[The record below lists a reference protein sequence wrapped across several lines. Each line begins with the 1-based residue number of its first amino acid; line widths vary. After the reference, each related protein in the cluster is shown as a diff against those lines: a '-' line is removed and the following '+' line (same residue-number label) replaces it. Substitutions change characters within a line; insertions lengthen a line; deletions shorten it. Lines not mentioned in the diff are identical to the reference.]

1 MKKKKQQMLGNLEI
15 AAFCDQLSMIVSA
28 GIPIYEGISILQDDA
43 PEEETAEILS
53 VISNSLD
60 HGNSFC
66 DALRETNVFPKY
78 VLDMIGIGEL
88 AGKLE
93 EVLNALTGYY
103 KREESIQNSIK
114 NAVTYPLLMI
124 AMMLAVI
131 LVLIAQIFN
140 RNFENVF
147 PVFHQIYM
155 ELGSDLTGFAGA
167 MMRFSDAL
175 NQYLFVIVIVLI
187 AAAAGIFL
195 ISKSDAGQKFFKKRP
210 LALST
215 AASRFA
221 NCMALALSSGL
232 DTDQGLMLAEQ
243 LVDNPYMASR
253 IKKCRDLTA
262 SGRGFAEAVLTSGIF
277 SKIYT
282 SMITIGFRTG
292 SMDEVMHQISE
303 EYEEETDKQ
312 IAKFISVL
320 EPTLV
325 IILSIFIG
333 LILISFLLP
342 LIGIMSSIG

>member
-28 GIPIYEGISILQDDA
+28 GIPIYEGISILQEDA

-60 HGNSFC
+60 HGSSFC

-131 LVLIAQIFN
+131 LVLIAK
-140 RNFENVF
+140 VL

-175 NQYLFVIVIVLI
+175 NQYLF
-187 AAAAGIFL
+187 AAAGIFL

-303 EYEEETDKQ
+303 KYEEETDKQ

>member
-28 GIPIYEGISILQDDA
+28 GIPIYEGISILQEDA

-60 HGNSFC
+60 HGSSFC
-66 DALRETNVFPKY
+66 DALRETKY

-131 LVLIAQIFN
+131 LVLIAK
-140 RNFENVF
+140 VL

>member
-28 GIPIYEGISILQDDA
+28 GIPIYEGISILQEDA

-103 KREESIQNSIK
+103 KR
-114 NAVTYPLLMI
+114 
-124 AMMLAVI
+124 
-131 LVLIAQIFN
+131 
-140 RNFENVF
+140 
-147 PVFHQIYM
+147 

>member
-1 MKKKKQQMLGNLEI
+1 
-15 AAFCDQLSMIVSA
+15 
-28 GIPIYEGISILQDDA
+28 
-43 PEEETAEILS
+43 
-53 VISNSLD
+53 
-60 HGNSFC
+60 
-66 DALRETNVFPKY
+66 
-78 VLDMIGIGEL
+78 
-88 AGKLE
+88 
-93 EVLNALTGYY
+93 
-103 KREESIQNSIK
+103 
-114 NAVTYPLLMI
+114 
-124 AMMLAVI
+124 
-131 LVLIAQIFN
+131 
-140 RNFENVF
+140 
-147 PVFHQIYM
+147 
-155 ELGSDLTGFAGA
+155 
-167 MMRFSDAL
+167 MRFSDAL

-303 EYEEETDKQ
+303 EYEEETDSKVYLC
-312 IAKFISVL
+312 IRANLSHYPVHFHRTHFNFLPSASHWHYVKYRL
-320 EPTLV
+320 KV
-325 IILSIFIG
+325 IGTARFFYDTIETKKEKKI
-333 LILISFLLP
+333 
-342 LIGIMSSIG
+342 

>member
-28 GIPIYEGISILQDDA
+28 GIPIYEGISILQEDA
-43 PEEETAEILS
+43 PEEDTAEILS

-60 HGNSFC
+60 HGSSFC

-78 VLDMIGIGEL
+78 VLDMI
-88 AGKLE
+88 
-93 EVLNALTGYY
+93 
-103 KREESIQNSIK
+103 EESIQNSIK

-131 LVLIAQIFN
+131 LVLIAK
-140 RNFENVF
+140 VL

>member
-28 GIPIYEGISILQDDA
+28 GIPIYEGISILQEDA

-60 HGNSFC
+60 HGSSFC

-124 AMMLAVI
+124 AK
-131 LVLIAQIFN
+131 VL
-140 RNFENVF
+140 

>member
-28 GIPIYEGISILQDDA
+28 GIPIYEGISILQEDA

-60 HGNSFC
+60 HGSSFC

-131 LVLIAQIFN
+131 LVLIAK
-140 RNFENVF
+140 VL

-243 LVDNPYMASR
+243 LVDMASR

-303 EYEEETDKQ
+303 EYEEETDRQ
-312 IAKFISVL
+312 IAGFISVL

>member
-1 MKKKKQQMLGNLEI
+1 MNKKKQQMLGNLEI

-28 GIPIYEGISILQDDA
+28 GIPIYEGISILQEDA
-43 PEEETAEILS
+43 PEEDTAEILS

-66 DALRETNVFPKY
+66 DALKETNVFPKY
-78 VLDMIGIGEL
+78 VLDMIEIGEL
-88 AGKLE
+88 SGKLE
-93 EVLNALTGYY
+93 EVLNALTEYY

-114 NAVTYPLLMI
+114 
-124 AMMLAVI
+124 LAVI
-131 LVLIAQIFN
+131 LVLIAK
-140 RNFENVF
+140 VL
-147 PVFHQIYM
+147 PVFHQIYI

-232 DTDQGLMLAEQ
+232 DTDQGLMFAEQ
-243 LVDNPYMASR
+243 LVDNPYMAAR

-262 SGRGFAEAVLTSGIF
+262 SGRGFAEAILTSGIF
-277 SKIYT
+277 SKIYA

-292 SMDEVMHQISE
+292 SMDEVMHKISE

>member
-28 GIPIYEGISILQDDA
+28 GIPIYEGISILQEDA

-60 HGNSFC
+60 HGSSFC

-131 LVLIAQIFN
+131 LVLIAK
-140 RNFENVF
+140 VL

-243 LVDNPYMASR
+243 LVDNPSR

>member
-28 GIPIYEGISILQDDA
+28 GIPIYEGISILQEDA
-43 PEEETAEILS
+43 PEEDTAEILS
-53 VISNSLD
+53 VINNSLD

-66 DALRETNVFPKY
+66 DALKETNVFPKY
-78 VLDMIGIGEL
+78 VLDMIEIGEL
-88 AGKLE
+88 SGKLE
-93 EVLNALTGYY
+93 EVLNALTEYY
-103 KREESIQNSIK
+103 KREES
-114 NAVTYPLLMI
+114 M
-124 AMMLAVI
+124 
-131 LVLIAQIFN
+131 
-140 RNFENVF
+140 
-147 PVFHQIYM
+147 
-155 ELGSDLTGFAGA
+155 
-167 MMRFSDAL
+167 
-175 NQYLFVIVIVLI
+175 IVIVLI
-187 AAAAGIFL
+187 AAAAGIFFFAR
-195 ISKSDAGQKFFKKRP
+195 SNAGQKFSKRRSF
-210 LALST
+210 ALST

-232 DTDQGLMLAEQ
+232 DTDQGLMFAEQ
-243 LVDNPYMASR
+243 LVDNPYMAAR

-262 SGRGFAEAVLTSGIF
+262 SGRGFAEAILTSGIF
-277 SKIYT
+277 SKIYA

-292 SMDEVMHQISE
+292 SMDEVMHKISE

>member
-28 GIPIYEGISILQDDA
+28 GIPIYEGISILQEDA

-60 HGNSFC
+60 HGSSFC

-131 LVLIAQIFN
+131 LVLIAK
-140 RNFENVF
+140 VL

-215 AASRFA
+215 MSIASSRFA

>member
-28 GIPIYEGISILQDDA
+28 GIPIYEGISILQEDA

-60 HGNSFC
+60 HGSSFC

-131 LVLIAQIFN
+131 LVLIAK
-140 RNFENVF
+140 VL

-155 ELGSDLTGFAGA
+155 EL
-167 MMRFSDAL
+167 DAL

-195 ISKSDAGQKFFKKRP
+195 IFRSDAGQKFLKKRP

-232 DTDQGLMLAEQ
+232 DTDQGLMFAEQ
-243 LVDNPYMASR
+243 LVDNPYMAAR

-277 SKIYT
+277 SKIYA

-292 SMDEVMHQISE
+292 SMDEVMHKISE

>member
-28 GIPIYEGISILQDDA
+28 GIPIYEGISILQEDA
-43 PEEETAEILS
+43 PEEDTAEILS

-60 HGNSFC
+60 HGSSFC

-131 LVLIAQIFN
+131 LVLIAK
-140 RNFENVF
+140 VL

-195 ISKSDAGQKFFKKRP
+195 IFRSDAGQKFFKKVS
-210 LALST
+210 ATLST
-215 AASRFA
+215 
-221 NCMALALSSGL
+221 
-232 DTDQGLMLAEQ
+232 
-243 LVDNPYMASR
+243 P
-253 IKKCRDLTA
+253 LTPH
-262 SGRGFAEAVLTSGIF
+262 S
-277 SKIYT
+277 
-282 SMITIGFRTG
+282 
-292 SMDEVMHQISE
+292 
-303 EYEEETDKQ
+303 
-312 IAKFISVL
+312 
-320 EPTLV
+320 
-325 IILSIFIG
+325 
-333 LILISFLLP
+333 
-342 LIGIMSSIG
+342 